1 MLGLKPRSERSAS
14 ADQIINRLRPQLAKV
29 PGITLFLQ
37 AAQDLNV
44 GGRTS
49 RTQYQYT
56 LQDSDIN
63 ELNEWAPKLLASL
76 QKLPMLR
83 DVASDQQTSSGM
95 LSLTIDRDQ
104 AARFGIQPAAIDQT
118 LYDAFGQRQAAQ
130 YLYAGQ
136 QLPRGAGNHPVAAKR
151 SRLAQEAVPEIAR

>member
-1 MLGLKPRSERSAS
+1 M
-14 ADQIINRLRPQLAKV
+14 
-29 PGITLFLQ
+29 Q

-44 GGRTS
+44 GGRTT

-63 ELNEWAPKLLASL
+63 ELNEWAPRLLTEL

-95 LSLTIDRDQ
+95 VALTIDRDQ
-104 AARFGIQPAAIDQT
+104 ARASAFSRPPSIRRSTTLSASVRPHSSSPRQTAIT
-118 LYDAFGQRQAAQ
+118 WCW
-130 YLYAGQ
+130 
-136 QLPRGAGNHPVAAKR
+136 R
-151 SRLAQEAVPEIAR
+151 SRRSCNGIRRRSRSST